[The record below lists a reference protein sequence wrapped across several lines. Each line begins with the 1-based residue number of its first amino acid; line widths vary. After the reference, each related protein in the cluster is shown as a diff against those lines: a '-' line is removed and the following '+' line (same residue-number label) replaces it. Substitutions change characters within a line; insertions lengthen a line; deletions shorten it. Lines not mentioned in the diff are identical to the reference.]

1 MSRTPF
7 SYALVRAVPR
17 VDRGESVNVGVI
29 VYCQPAR
36 FLDCAIVVDEHRLRC
51 LDPDV
56 DVAAVAEAAE
66 ALREMCRDSQAGRA
80 MGLGER
86 FGWLTAPRSTIVQP
100 GPVHAGLTDDPAA
113 ELARLSDVLV
123 RSPRRP

>member
-1 MSRTPF
+1 MSRAPF

-36 FLDCAIVVDEHRLRC
+36 FLDCSISIDEHRLRC
-51 LDPDV
+51 LDPGV
-56 DVAAVAEAAE
+56 DAAAVAEAAA
-66 ALREMCRDSQAGRA
+66 ALREVCRNGRPGHS
-80 MGLGER
+80 MSLGER

-100 GPVHAGLTDDPAA
+100 GPVHAGITDDPAA
-113 ELARLSDVLV
+113 ELERLTAVLV
-123 RSPRRP
+123 RSP